1 MVPNILIEK
10 QHALGLTPQDLN
22 VLLVLLKY
30 WWKAD
35 DLPFPSKATI
45 AEYMDVAP
53 RTVQRSI
60 TRLRKWELIETRKR
74 PGTTGTNEYS
84 FQGLIRKLT
93 PDARAALKQLEE
105 QKAQRRQQRLRK
117 QARATF
123 RNEDDE

>member
-1 MVPNILIEK
+1 MIPNILIEK
-10 QHALGLTPQDLN
+10 QHALGLTPRDLN

-45 AEYMDVAP
+45 AEYMNVAP

-60 TRLRKWELIETRKR
+60 TRLRNLGLVETKKR

-84 FQGLIRKLT
+84 FQGLIRELT
-93 PDARAALKQLEE
+93 PHARDALEQLEE
-105 QKAQRRQQRLRK
+105 HKAQRRQQRLRK
-117 QARATF
+117 RARATF
-123 RNEDDE
+123 RNEDE